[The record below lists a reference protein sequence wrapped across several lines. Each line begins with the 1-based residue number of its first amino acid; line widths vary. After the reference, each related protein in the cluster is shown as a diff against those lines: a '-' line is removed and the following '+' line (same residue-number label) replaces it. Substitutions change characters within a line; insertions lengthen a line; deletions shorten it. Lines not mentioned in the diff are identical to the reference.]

1 MAAYKG
7 VTINTSKGQADISRQ
22 IASIDKG
29 STSTK
34 KSGSSGGSSKGI
46 ESNALVFDTPAY
58 NAQFGGMTGEAQQKA
73 IKSYSSKNPEM
84 QKQATAFASSF
95 YKPSEAIDAP
105 IVADYSNMTPP
116 AFAAADYTPV
126 NQTSDAFVN
135 SLTAPA
141 QMQTSYDTQ
150 VAEAEAA
157 AKKEQ
162 GALTKMTEKFNISD
176 QYAKLQKQQG
186 IPQMQKQLQE
196 ANIQLAQMQSQ
207 YQLQNQSLAQQ
218 TIPEPFVI
226 GQQNELQKTAAI
238 TIGAQASYVQA
249 LQGNLELANHYVDKM
264 TELQYQDFQVKYE
277 NQKYNLEIA
286 QNYLTKAEAKQAKAM
301 DFQLD
306 MYKMNYSSF
315 LDNKNQI
322 WKNAL
327 SQGASSS
334 ELQSIARS
342 QSDNDLAWA
351 GQKYGQSAVE
361 RAQLYTESL
370 QQQKLLGDLG
380 VDATAPATLAQ
391 TQANVQQLTNL
402 ASLGGKS
409 SAVGTSILT
418 RKPAGFWGTVGKIAT
433 VVGIPGL
440 VKDAY
445 NKLTG
450 KSQNFIADVE
460 QVRSNLNLETLI
472 QAKSRGATFGALS
485 DQELKVLA
493 SAGTK
498 MGTWAVK
505 DKNGNTIHYN
515 ASEKDFTNELN
526 KINNFAKLDA
536 VLKGSAPEDVGV
548 QIMEDGTYWTENPDG
563 SLTRIR

>member
-1 MAAYKG
+1 MAILKSKSGASYDTKSGKKTSSTG
-7 VTINTSKGQADISRQ
+7 VVSYQNPNTSGR
-22 IASIDKG
+22 
-29 STSTK
+29 TSDSK
-34 KSGSSGGSSKGI
+34 GGSSKGI

-95 YKPSEAIDAP
+95 YKPSEAIEAP

-342 QSDNDLAWA
+342 QSDDDLAWA
-351 GQKYGQSAVE
+351 GQKYGKEAGGGSSNQSIDNE
-361 RAQLYTESL
+361 RALLSQFRGEQIVKDYNDILGQKGTMDAFIQNGVGGPADLAMVFSFMKGLDPTSVVRESEYETASKSGNIFQGAFAKYNGYFKAKGGFL
-370 QQQKLLGDLG
+370 PQNVKKEFQNLVNQKLAVKSAQYDNVKKSYEDL
-380 VDATAPATLAQ
+380 ATRQ
-391 TQANVQQLTNL
+391 
-402 ASLGGKS
+402 
-409 SAVGTSILT
+409 
-418 RKPAGFWGTVGKIAT
+418 
-433 VVGIPGL
+433 
-440 VKDAY
+440 
-445 NKLTG
+445 
-450 KSQNFIADVE
+450 
-460 QVRSNLNLETLI
+460 NLNPENVTI
-472 QAKSRGATFGALS
+472 NY
-485 DQELKVLA
+485 E
-493 SAGTK
+493 AGGYTP
-498 MGTWAVK
+498 
-505 DKNGNTIHYN
+505 
-515 ASEKDFTNELN
+515 
-526 KINNFAKLDA
+526 
-536 VLKGSAPEDVGV
+536 PEDKEGDIYDSVISQPSG
-548 QIMEDGTYWTENPDG
+548 YWSKLWS
-563 SLTRIR
+563 SLLGK